1 MKHLGTVKMET
12 PRLIL
17 RPFVRSDAEAAYR
30 NWCSD
35 DEVTKFLRWPS
46 HSSVAVTQMVLDDW
60 IAQYEKPVFYQ
71 WAIVPKELGE
81 PIGTISV
88 VEMDNRVDLVHIG
101 YCIGRKWWG
110 QGITTEAFQRLIPFF
125 FEEMGV
131 NRVESCH
138 DPNNPGSG
146 AVMRKCGL
154 HFEAVLRQRD
164 FSNQGI
170 VDMAMYA
177 LLREEYLKGKEK

>member
-1 MKHLGTVKMET
+1 MNHLGTVQLTT

-17 RPFVRSDAEAAYR
+17 RPFTEADIPAAFR

-35 DEVTKFLRWPS
+35 PVVTKYLRWPA
-46 HSSVAVTQMVLDDW
+46 HPNEDVTRMVLTDW
-60 IAQYEKPVFYQ
+60 INSYQQPDFYQ
-71 WAIVPKELGE
+71 WAIQPKDEGE
-81 PIGTISV
+81 VVGAITV
-88 VEMDNRVDLVHIG
+88 VEHDDRTAKIHIG